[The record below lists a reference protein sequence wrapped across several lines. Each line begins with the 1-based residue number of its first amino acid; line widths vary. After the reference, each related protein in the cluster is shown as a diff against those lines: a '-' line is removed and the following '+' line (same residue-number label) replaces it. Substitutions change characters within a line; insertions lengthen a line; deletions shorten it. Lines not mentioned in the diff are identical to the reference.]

1 MAKCRNL
8 YFLFKTKNKSKSQ
21 GSKQVFGERQLLNQ
35 QMPAKNPPKRNR
47 MKLPKLTTSASGSQ
61 AFRVFT
67 KIDDRQRQA
76 SVTVTSEHKKSNSG
90 GKN

>member
-8 YFLFKTKNKSKSQ
+8 YFLFKTKNKSQ

-47 MKLPKLTTSASGSQ
+47 MKLPKLTTSASG
-61 AFRVFT
+61 T

-76 SVTVTSEHKKSNSG
+76 SVTVTSEHQKVIAAVKI
-90 GKN
+90 K